1 MPDTS
6 THETGSR
13 SYVETQLNYL
23 VPSDEKPVYYAYD
36 PPAGAR
42 RSGEF
47 VPKTVQVRDGRPILD
62 ELSLDKQGFLLTRHD
77 TAVRDFYDSKE
88 VESVYF
94 PEVERLLKKM
104 TGASKVHIFDHV
116 VRNASAEMREEK
128 GARPPARTVHNDYS
142 HKSGPQRVREFFP
155 DEAETLLKSRFAEIN
170 VWRPIRGPLQDTTLA
185 VCDARSI
192 APEDHVASDLVY
204 QHRVGET
211 YRFTYNPNHSWFYFP
226 NMQRDE
232 ALLIKCY
239 DSKQDGRARFTAHTA
254 FDDPSSPPNAAPRES
269 IEIRAL
275 VFWAPENNE

>member
-1 MPDTS
+1 
-6 THETGSR
+6 
-13 SYVETQLNYL
+13 
-23 VPSDEKPVYYAYD
+23 
-36 PPAGAR
+36 
-42 RSGEF
+42 
-47 VPKTVQVRDGRPILD
+47 
-62 ELSLDKQGFLLTRHD
+62 
-77 TAVRDFYDSKE
+77 
-88 VESVYF
+88 
-94 PEVERLLKKM
+94 
-104 TGASKVHIFDHV
+104 
-116 VRNASAEMREEK
+116 
-128 GARPPARTVHNDYS
+128 
-142 HKSGPQRVREFFP
+142 VREFFP

-170 VWRPIRGPLQDTTLA
+170 VWRPIRGPLQDTPLA

-211 YRFTYNPNHSWFYFP
+211 YRFTFNPNHRWFYFP